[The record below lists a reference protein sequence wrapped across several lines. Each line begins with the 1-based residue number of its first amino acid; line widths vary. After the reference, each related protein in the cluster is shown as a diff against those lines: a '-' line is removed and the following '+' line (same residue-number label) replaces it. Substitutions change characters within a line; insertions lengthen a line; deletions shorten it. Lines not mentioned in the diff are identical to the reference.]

1 MAAQFATEMAATA
14 IGATIGALIL
24 NSFNKTETTIP
35 TAEAE
40 EIISPVVEAS
50 LISPNCPMV
59 PTIVSSSG
67 DPIENKNI
75 KISQFLQRDAPDSEF
90 YLNITRIGDH
100 QLLDKSNIDFDVD
113 FDTIIKY
120 FADEELCPL
129 RMAKLIEIICYF
141 IDGYDQDIISE
152 SNRVKMRPHIPKI
165 ITIFK
170 KYKNEL
176 NIAFICFRFI
186 RLQCRTS
193 DDNRKLFISII
204 QPDNELLTKM
214 MPQNMRGNNLI
225 NIIESLL
232 EDTFIIEE
240 GLFAIGNIAR
250 DKTLSSNFYLYI
262 DKLIDIIKK
271 YRDNSQIVEGS
282 ISVLVKISKC
292 TANMI
297 KLGEHIPFI
306 ISIMEQYQNNFNI
319 IKNILELLF
328 HFSQTEKNKT
338 IICMTTNFNA
348 ILSASDT
355 HIDKPIIIQR
365 LTSLVLRC
373 MTAKQIIDN
382 GAAILD
388 YTSMLHAKIVLSI
401 LKSKHFDTIL
411 SAKITKRIEKELAEK
426 LKLEKELAEKLKLEK
441 ELAEKLKLEKEL
453 KTVANQLSNAEQQ
466 SNAYAMATMQME
478 NEALKEEVKKLKE
491 YIRNSNI

>member
-14 IGATIGALIL
+14 IGATLGALIL
-24 NSFNKTETTIP
+24 NSFNKPEPIIP
-35 TAEAE
+35 IAEAE
-40 EIISPVVEAS
+40 EIIPPVADAS
-50 LISPNCPMV
+50 FIATNCTIA
-59 PTIVSSSG
+59 PTIESSS
-67 DPIENKNI
+67 KNSNQKI
-75 KISQFLQRDAPDSEF
+75 KISQFLQRETPDSEF

-113 FDTIIKY
+113 FDTVIKY

-129 RMAKLIEIICYF
+129 RTAKLIEIICYF
-141 IDGYDQDIISE
+141 IDGDDQDIISE
-152 SNRVKMRPHIPKI
+152 SNRIKMRPHIPKI

-186 RLQCRTS
+186 RFQCRTS
-193 DDNRKLFISII
+193 DNNRKLFISII

-214 MPQNMRGNNLI
+214 MPQTMRGQNLI
-225 NIIESLL
+225 DIIEFYL
-232 EDTFIIEE
+232 EDDIIVEE
-240 GLFAIGNIAR
+240 ALFAIGNIAL
-250 DKTLSSNFYLYI
+250 DKTLSSKFYFYI

-282 ISVLVKISKC
+282 ISVLMIISNS
-292 TANMI
+292 TANFI

-306 ISIMEQYQNNFNI
+306 ISIMEQYQNNANI

-328 HFSQTEKNKT
+328 HITQTEKNKT

-382 GAAILD
+382 EVAILD
-388 YTSMLHAKIVLSI
+388 YTSMLHKKIVSSVFR
-401 LKSKHFDTIL
+401 SKQFEAIL
-411 SAKITKRIEKELAEK
+411 SSKITKRIKEEKELV
-426 LKLEKELAEKLKLEK
+426 
-441 ELAEKLKLEKEL
+441 EKEL
-453 KTVANQLSNAEQQ
+453 KAVANQSSNAEQIGVSTIFQ
-466 SNAYAMATMQME
+466 AMQIE